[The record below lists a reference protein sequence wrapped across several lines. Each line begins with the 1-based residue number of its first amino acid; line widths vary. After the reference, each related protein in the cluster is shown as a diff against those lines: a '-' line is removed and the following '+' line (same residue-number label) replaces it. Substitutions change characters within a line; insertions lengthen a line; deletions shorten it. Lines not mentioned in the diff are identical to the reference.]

1 MIQSLFLL
9 FEKSLEKGSLLSS
22 RIFIISVGKTNVS
35 ETNYFSHCT
44 VITWKP
50 IAAIFN
56 WG

>member
-44 VITWKP
+44 VI
-50 IAAIFN
+50 
-56 WG
+56 